1 MALLDTSLPSVRL
14 LQQYIR
20 EQVFLEVKLNSGDI
34 WQARLLWQDPD
45 CLCLKTPQEE
55 TVILWRAALVS
66 LRPLL

>member
-20 EQVFLEVKLNSGDI
+20 QQVVLEVKLSSGDV

-45 CLCLKTPQEE
+45 CLCIKTSQEQ
-55 TVILWRAALVS
+55 TIVLWRSALVS
-66 LRPLL
+66 LRPLG